1 MIKQLDEN
9 LIDINEIKEDSVVIQ
24 NIMKIN
30 SVIDK
35 QKLYDFFN
43 SEFHVV
49 GTEQECLDRFKM
61 CIILSAVLCN
71 KTNCYGAILSKLI
84 SDLLKTY
91 LKCPL
96 FELIDVEY
104 SPLNSWFTLE
114 YIQDVCYDYDDNIT
128 VDKKKYSYKPFMFEK
143 QEYDGYSIVEL
154 GNYVINFKMNNRESH
169 CVVCYR
175 KASSTSLAPII
186 RNISEEQYEIFKR
199 KTIALMEKNPYLS
212 GGDYNSYNDSLF
224 NLD

>member
-9 LIDINEIKEDSVVIQ
+9 LLDINEIKEDSVVIQ

-43 SEFHVV
+43 SEFQAVES
-49 GTEQECLDRFKM
+49 EQELLERFKL

-71 KTNCYGAILSKLI
+71 KTNCYGNILSRLI

-91 LKCPL
+91 INSSL
-96 FELIDVEY
+96 FQLINVEY

-114 YIQDVCYDYDDNIT
+114 YIQDVCYDYEDDIT
-128 VDKKKYSYKPFMFEK
+128 VNKKKYSYKPFMIEK

-154 GNYVINFKMNNRESH
+154 GNYVINFKMNNQENH

-175 KASSTSLAPII
+175 KASSTTLVPII
-186 RNISEEQYEIFKR
+186 KNISKEQYGIFKQ
-199 KTIALMEKNPYLS
+199 KTDELVSKNPYLS
-212 GGDYNSYNDSLF
+212 GGDYNSYTDSLF